1 MPLKMNE
8 MPESER
14 PYEKMKMYGPQK
26 LSNAELL
33 AIIIKTGTKEAT
45 ALELASRILL
55 LLTNELKDLESIS
68 IETLEKIKGIGT
80 IKALQVKAVC
90 ELAKR
95 MRLPVQKMN
104 KVIKSTKDVVDLFMD
119 ELRYEKQE
127 ILKIIMLNSKN
138 ELIKIKDLKIG
149 INNKL
154 TIKPIQILSEVVK
167 EQIPRFIL
175 IHNHP
180 SGNPKP
186 SEQDYEFTKRIMAC
200 AKLLDV
206 NMLDHIIIGNGKYQ
220 SIFIERKDNNEI

>member
-45 ALELASRILL
+45 ALELASRIL

-138 ELIKIKDLKIG
+138 
-149 INNKL
+149 
-154 TIKPIQILSEVVK
+154 
-167 EQIPRFIL
+167 
-175 IHNHP
+175 
-180 SGNPKP
+180 
-186 SEQDYEFTKRIMAC
+186 
-200 AKLLDV
+200 
-206 NMLDHIIIGNGKYQ
+206 
-220 SIFIERKDNNEI
+220 